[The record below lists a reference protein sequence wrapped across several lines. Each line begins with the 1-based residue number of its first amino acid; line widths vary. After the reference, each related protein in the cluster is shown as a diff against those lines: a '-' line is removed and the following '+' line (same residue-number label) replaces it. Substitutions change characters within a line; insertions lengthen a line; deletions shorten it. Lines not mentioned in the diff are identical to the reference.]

1 MMRPL
6 LALIIQFEILRRP
19 GFHRFVGKIQRYVD
33 EKQNGR
39 HPDQPLHPG
48 EATGADRLSRKYG
61 SRADVETELPS
72 SGEGFLQHF
81 VSELKNQA
89 KGNPSKDPR
98 NK

>member
-6 LALIIQFEILRRP
+6 LALIMQFEDRIIETILRRP

-48 EATGADRLSRKYG
+48 EAT
-61 SRADVETELPS
+61 ELPP
-72 SGEGFLQHF
+72 SGPGFLEHF
-81 VSELKNQA
+81 VGELKNQA